1 MMNNT
6 YLTGEQ
12 VIDVIKDLAKSQGQ
26 YSRLYNNILTIQEN
40 EPEEFEQLKKGFEE
54 LKLKDPVDV
63 IMFFEA

>member
-12 VIDVIKDLAKSQGQ
+12 VIDVIKDLSKSQGA
-26 YSRLYNNILTIQEN
+26 YSYLYSIILAVQEN